1 MSKQPPAYVRSFG
14 EGIDDPAIVGG
25 KGASLVRLAGAG
37 LPVPAGFVVTTEAYR
52 EFVVG
57 DLDDQIQAASALPPA
72 RASAEISAAFARHD
86 LPEAVEAAVREA
98 LPPVGVAVRSSASEE
113 DSRTAS
119 FAGQHDSFMNV
130 HGADAVLDAI
140 RDCWASLWTDRA
152 IAYREQHGITH
163 RSASIAVVVQ
173 EFVAAEVAGVMFTAD
188 PVTGVH
194 TEVVI
199 NAAWGLGEALVGG
212 MVTPDVYVVERGGAE
227 KSRQVSDKAVRSVAA
242 AGGGVHE
249 APVPD
254 SERGRPALDQ
264 TQSAAL
270 ARLGERIEALHGTP
284 VDVEWT
290 LRDGR
295 FAIVQSRPISTLEIW
310 NSTLQGDYL
319 WTCVNVGEAVPNVMT
334 PATWSLISALA
345 APPIGPH
352 AVAGNIAGRF
362 YLNMSATMS
371 LADALG
377 MGRVTRLSN
386 ELTFGRL
393 PEGMQIPPLPL
404 SRGRLLRAGI
414 RMALPL
420 ARDTLAMSRK
430 LPELAARNRA
440 KCRDLR
446 NRIAQTST
454 SAQLHA
460 LWLTEVRP
468 LLHEVSPVFDAA
480 ARTQRGRRLQDAL
493 RELVGEED
501 ARTLLSGLHGPE
513 NPLASLGPVLG
524 LAQVRAGTLDRDDY
538 IDEWGHRGPDEFEV
552 SAPRPAE
559 DPAWLD
565 RQLAQF
571 ADPAPLLA
579 QQAASREDAW
589 QRLVAAS
596 PPAAG
601 RWRPRLAKAA
611 EQGRA
616 REAAR
621 SEFVRTFWVF
631 RAFIQRAGELT
642 ACGDDL
648 FFLTVEDVAT
658 ALTGVT
664 TPLASV
670 PARRAAYE
678 RYRALPAP
686 PTFIRGYYDT
696 ERGNPDAHH
705 AGTRAAP
712 HPGRAVLAGFPCTA
726 GVVEGA
732 ARVVA
737 TIADG
742 ESLQAGEILVTRVT
756 NVGWTPLFLRA
767 AAVVTDV
774 GAPLSHA
781 AIVAREL
788 GIPAVVGCMDATH
801 RIASGDRLRVDGA
814 AGTVTVLVSGAA
826 SGG

>member
-1 MSKQPPAYVRSFG
+1 MSKQTPGYVRLFD
-14 EGIDDPAIVGG
+14 EGIESPAIVGG
-25 KGASLVRLAGAG
+25 KGASLVRLAVAG
-37 LPVPAGFVVTTEAYR
+37 LPVPAGFIVTTEAYR
-52 EFVVG
+52 EFTAG
-57 DLDDQIQAASALPPA
+57 DLDDQIQAASALSPA
-72 RASAEISAAFARHD
+72 RASAEISAAFARHE
-86 LPEAVEAAVREA
+86 LPEAVEAAVRKA
-98 LPPVGVAVRSSASEE
+98 LPPVAVAVRSSATDE
-113 DSRTAS
+113 DSQEVS
-119 FAGQHDSFMNV
+119 FAGQHDSFLNV
-130 HGADAVLDAI
+130 HGSNAVLGAI
-140 RDCWASLWTDRA
+140 RDCWASLWTERA
-152 IAYREQHGITH
+152 VAYREQHSIPH
-163 RSASIAVVVQ
+163 RRASIAVVVQ
-173 EFVAAEVAGVMFTAD
+173 EFVAAEAAGVMFTAD
-188 PVTGVH
+188 PMTGVR
-194 TEVVI
+194 TEVTI

-212 MVTPDVYVVERGGAE
+212 MVTPDVYVVERGGVE

-242 AGGGVHE
+242 AEGGVHE
-249 APVPD
+249 ASVPD
-254 SERGRPALDQ
+254 SDRSRPVLDQ

-270 ARLGERIEALHGTP
+270 ARLGERIETLQGAP
-284 VDVEWT
+284 VDVEWC
-290 LRDGR
+290 LQDGR
-295 FAIVQSRPISTLEIW
+295 FAIVQSRPISTVEVW

-319 WTCVNVGEAVPNVMT
+319 WTCGNVGEAVPNVMT
-334 PATWSLISALA
+334 PATWSLISVFA

-352 AVAGNIAGRF
+352 PVAGNIAGRF
-362 YLNMSATMS
+362 YLNMSATMA

-377 MGRVTRLSN
+377 MGRVIRRSN
-386 ELTFGRL
+386 ELTFGRI
-393 PEGMQIPPLPL
+393 PEGMKIPPLPL

-420 ARDTLAMSRK
+420 ARDTLILRRT
-430 LPELAARNRA
+430 LPELAARNRSL
-440 KCRDLR
+440 CRELR
-446 NRIAQTST
+446 AQIAQTTT
-454 SAQLHA
+454 SAELHA
-460 LWLTEVRP
+460 LWIKEVRP

-480 ARTQRGRRLQDAL
+480 ARIQHGGRWQDAL
-493 RELVGEED
+493 VDLVGEQD
-501 ARTLLSGLHGPE
+501 ARELLSGLHGQGS
-513 NPLASLGPVLG
+513 PLASLGPVLG
-524 LAQVRAGTLDRDDY
+524 LAQVRAGTLDRGAY

-559 DPAWLD
+559 DPAWLE

-571 ADPAPLLA
+571 TDPVPLLA
-579 QQAASREDAW
+579 QQAASREGAW

-596 PPAAG
+596 PRVAE
-601 RWRPRLAKAA
+601 RWRRRLAKAA

-621 SEFVRTFWVF
+621 SEFVRTFWVL

-648 FFLTVEDVAT
+648 YFLTIEETAT
-658 ALTGVT
+658 VLSGVT
-664 TPLASV
+664 TPLVSV

-686 PTFIRGYYDT
+686 PTFIRGHYDT
-696 ERGNPDAHH
+696 ERGNPDTHY
-705 AGTRAAP
+705 AGSQAAP
-712 HPGRAVLAGFPCTA
+712 QAGGALLAGFPCAA

-737 TIADG
+737 TIAEG

-801 RIASGDRLRVDGA
+801 SIATGDRLRVDGT

-826 SGG
+826 SAG